1 MANNVDIPE
10 SIKSYKIE
18 KETYKLLTTTLY
30 TGINMDIN
38 EKVLIHIFQRDKI
51 KTRINEVTLLNNQVF
66 FMKLLN
72 HKNILKLYEIIETKT
87 HIFIIYEYFEGTK
100 LSEFI
105 SKKKKLT
112 EEETFTILKEILS
125 ALSYS
130 HGMFLCNLNLSSN
143 NILIDSKFNIKICDF
158 KYGHFYSSKE
168 KSKVGL
174 IGDHYFTCPE
184 LHSKKNYNPELADM
198 WSIGVI
204 LYQMLT
210 GSLPF
215 SSKKDLD
222 LIRSIIKGDY
232 SIPNYVNANLK
243 GIIKGLIEK
252 NEDKRFKLNDLFNQK
267 YFKDKKL
274 EKNSLIQG
282 LNVLT
287 MKYPID
293 ITALNICKNSFKID
307 VAVVIKSLENN
318 RFTPVTSLFKQIV
331 SKLASKGIQT
341 INDLVSDK
349 FISYI
354 NEHNNYLKEEEQFN
368 NIQNYLKK
376 EEDIRKNS
384 KDVAAIL
391 LNNQSEISKG
401 LEDLKK
407 QFENAKKGA
416 KAKSKR
422 QRSVDFGRPKKTNT
436 FKLQNNKDFLN
447 KFNNLKPLANDNSP
461 NKKKNPNIKA
471 VKRNT
476 VLIADYRGLKLSQK
490 NKNVKKGVPNI
501 GNQPGGRLAN
511 DNKDKKEENKIVEE
525 IKEEENKDKG
535 SEKSSSSSEK
545 SLNLSKNSEKS
556 EEKEEKEKKIEPKG
570 DSPKLD
576 KLEKPIP
583 PKPMP
588 IKKEENNIEKKSS
601 IKKKTTHG
609 KNAPFSPM
617 NGVKLTK
624 IMPNINVGEQK
635 LKKVMI
641 NKPQND
647 MKAINKKLDTND
659 KKNRINLKKEE
670 IEREMNI
677 LKIKN
682 ELKKGQKTS
691 SVDNR
696 SVLNSKKKQE
706 PQVQSFKNIKDMI
719 EANLKKQNDR
729 KKIPGL
735 K

>member
-1 MANNVDIPE
+1 M
-10 SIKSYKIE
+10 
-18 KETYKLLTTTLY
+18 
-30 TGINMDIN
+30 
-38 EKVLIHIFQRDKI
+38 Q
-51 KTRINEVTLLNNQVF
+51 
-66 FMKLLN
+66 
-72 HKNILKLYEIIETKT
+72 
-87 HIFIIYEYFEGTK
+87 
-100 LSEFI
+100 
-105 SKKKKLT
+105 
-112 EEETFTILKEILS
+112 
-125 ALSYS
+125 
-130 HGMFLCNLNLSSN
+130 
-143 NILIDSKFNIKICDF
+143 
-158 KYGHFYSSKE
+158 
-168 KSKVGL
+168 
-174 IGDHYFTCPE
+174 
-184 LHSKKNYNPELADM
+184 
-198 WSIGVI
+198 
-204 LYQMLT
+204 
-210 GSLPF
+210 
-215 SSKKDLD
+215 
-222 LIRSIIKGDY
+222 
-232 SIPNYVNANLK
+232 
-243 GIIKGLIEK
+243 
-252 NEDKRFKLNDLFNQK
+252 KREQKQNQK
-267 YFKDKKL
+267 GR
-274 EKNSLIQG
+274 E
-282 LNVLT
+282 
-287 MKYPID
+287 
-293 ITALNICKNSFKID
+293 
-307 VAVVIKSLENN
+307 
-318 RFTPVTSLFKQIV
+318 V
-331 SKLASKGIQT
+331 SI
-341 INDLVSDK
+341 
-349 FISYI
+349 
-354 NEHNNYLKEEEQFN
+354 
-368 NIQNYLKK
+368 
-376 EEDIRKNS
+376 
-384 KDVAAIL
+384 
-391 LNNQSEISKG
+391 
-401 LEDLKK
+401 LED
-407 QFENAKKGA
+407 
-416 KAKSKR
+416 
-422 QRSVDFGRPKKTNT
+422 PKKTNT

-490 NKNVKKGVPNI
+490 NKNAKKGVPNI
-501 GNQPGGRLAN
+501 GNQSGGRFAN
-511 DNKDKKEENKIVEE
+511 DNKDNKDKKEENKIVEE

>member
-1 MANNVDIPE
+1 MANNVKIPE

-18 KETYKLLTTTLY
+18 KEAYKLLTTTLY
-30 TGINMDIN
+30 TGLNTDIN
-38 EKVLIHIFQRDKI
+38 EKVLIHIFQKDKF
-51 KTRINEVTLLNNQVF
+51 KTRVNELTLLNNQVF
-66 FMKLLN
+66 FMKILN

-87 HIFIIYEYFEGTK
+87 HIFIIYEYFEGVK
-100 LSEFI
+100 LSDFI
-105 SKKKKLT
+105 SKKKKLS
-112 EEETFTILKEILS
+112 EEEAFTILKEILS
-125 ALSYS
+125 ASSYF
-130 HGMFLCNLNLSSN
+130 HGMHLCNLNLSSN
-143 NILIDSKFNIKICDF
+143 NILIDNKFNIKICDF
-158 KYGHFYSSKE
+158 KYGHFYSTKE

-174 IGDHYFTCPE
+174 IGDHYFTSPE

-204 LYQMLT
+204 LYQMIT
-210 GSLPF
+210 GNLPF

-243 GIIKGLIEK
+243 SLIKGLIEK

-267 YFKDKKL
+267 YFKDKKFD
-274 EKNSLIQG
+274 KKSLIQG

-287 MKYPID
+287 MKYPVD
-293 ITALNICKNSFKID
+293 LTALNICKNSFKID
-307 VAVVIKSLENN
+307 VAVVIKSLEKN

-341 INDLVSDK
+341 INDLISDK

-368 NIQNYLKK
+368 NIHNYLKK

-416 KAKSKR
+416 KAKR
-422 QRSVDFGRPKKTNT
+422 PESVDFGGPKKTNT
-436 FKLQNNKDFLN
+436 FKLHNNRDFM
-447 KFNNLKPLANDNSP
+447 KRFNNLKPVANDNSP
-461 NKKKNPNIKA
+461 NKKKNQNIKT

-476 VLIADYRGLKLSQK
+476 VLIGDYKGLKLPQK
-490 NKNVKKGVPNI
+490 NKNFKKGVANI
-501 GNQPGGRLAN
+501 GNQAGGSLAN
-511 DNKDKKEENKIVEE
+511 DNKDDKDKKEEIKIVEE
-525 IKEEENKDKG
+525 IKEEDNKNKE

-545 SLNLSKNSEKS
+545 SFNLSRKSENSEEMEK
-556 EEKEEKEKKIEPKG
+556 KEEGNKKVEQG
-570 DSPKLD
+570 YSPKLE
-576 KLEKPIP
+576 KLEKPMTP
-583 PKPMP
+583 
-588 IKKEENNIEKKSS
+588 KKEENNIEKKSS
-601 IKKKTTHG
+601 IKKKISHG
-609 KNAPFSPM
+609 KKSQFNPM
-617 NGVKLTK
+617 FAVKLNK
-624 IMPNINVGEQK
+624 VMPNSNAGDQK
-635 LKKVMI
+635 PKKVMV

-647 MKAINKKLDTND
+647 MNAINKKLDTND
-659 KKNRINLKKEE
+659 KKNKINLKKEE

-677 LKIKN
+677 MKIKN
-682 ELKKGQKTS
+682 ELKKGQKAS

-696 SVLNSKKKQE
+696 NILNSNKKAE
-706 PQVQSFKNIKDMI
+706 PPKVQGFKNIKEMI
-719 EANLKKQNDR
+719 EANLKNQKDK
-729 KKIPGL
+729 KKIPGV

>member
-1 MANNVDIPE
+1 MASNANIPD

-18 KETYKLLTTTLY
+18 KETYKLLTTSLF
-30 TGINMDIN
+30 TGINTDIN
-38 EKVLIHIFQRDKI
+38 EKVLIHIFQKDKI
-51 KTRINEVTLLNNQVF
+51 KTRVNELTLLNNQVF

-87 HIFIIYEYFEGTK
+87 HIFIIYEYFEGVK

-105 SKKKKLT
+105 SKKKKLN

-125 ALSYS
+125 ASSYF
-130 HGMFLCNLNLSSN
+130 HGMYLCNLNLSSN
-143 NILIDSKFNIKICDF
+143 NILIDSKYNIKICDF
-158 KYGHFYSSKE
+158 KYGHFYSTKE

-174 IGDHYFTCPE
+174 IGDHYFLCPE

-204 LYQMLT
+204 LYQMIT
-210 GSLPF
+210 GNLPF
-215 SSKKDLD
+215 NSKKDLD

-232 SIPNYVNANLK
+232 SVPNYVNANLK
-243 GIIKGLIEK
+243 SVIKGLIEK
-252 NEDKRFKLNDLFNQK
+252 NEDKRLKLNDLFNQK

-274 EKNSLIQG
+274 NKNSLILG
-282 LNVLT
+282 LNVLI
-287 MKYPID
+287 MKYPIYL
-293 ITALNICKNSFKID
+293 TVLNICKNSFKID
-307 VAVVIKSLENN
+307 VAIIIKSLENN

-341 INDLVSDK
+341 INDLISDK

-368 NIQNYLKK
+368 NIHNYLKK

-407 QFENAKKGA
+407 QFEKAKKGTRQQ
-416 KAKSKR
+416 R

-436 FKLQNNKDFLN
+436 FKIHNNKDFMK
-447 KFNNLKPLANDNSP
+447 KFNNLKPMANDNSP
-461 NKKKNPNIKA
+461 NKKKNPNIKT

-476 VLIADYRGLKLSQK
+476 VLIEYKGLKLSQK
-490 NKNVKKGVPNI
+490 NKNTKKGVPNM
-501 GNQPGGRLAN
+501 GNQPRGSLTNENRDNN
-511 DNKDKKEENKIVEE
+511 DRKEENKIVEE
-525 IKEEENKDKG
+525 IKEEENKDKE
-535 SEKSSSSSEK
+535 SEKNSSSSEK
-545 SLNLSKNSEKS
+545 SFNLSRKSENS
-556 EEKEEKEKKIEPKG
+556 EEKDKKEEQGE
-570 DSPKLD
+570 SPKLE
-576 KLEKPIP
+576 KLEKPMSP
-583 PKPMP
+583 
-588 IKKEENNIEKKSS
+588 KKEENNIEKKSS
-601 IKKKTTHG
+601 IKKKVSHG
-609 KNAPFSPM
+609 KNNQFNPM
-617 NGVKLTK
+617 FAVKLNK
-624 IMPNINVGEQK
+624 VMPNNVAGDQK
-635 LKKVMI
+635 PKKAMV

-647 MKAINKKLDTND
+647 MNVINKKLDIND
-659 KKNRINLKKEE
+659 KKNKINLKKEE

-677 LKIKN
+677 MKIKN
-682 ELKKGQKTS
+682 ELKKGQKAS

-696 SVLNSKKKQE
+696 NILNSNKKAE
-706 PQVQSFKNIKDMI
+706 PPKVQGFKNIKEMI
-719 EANLKKQNDR
+719 EANLNKQRGIKKV
-729 KKIPGL
+729 PGV

>member
-1 MANNVDIPE
+1 MANNVNIPE
-10 SIKSYKIE
+10 TIKSYKIE

-30 TGINMDIN
+30 TGINTDIN
-38 EKVLIHIFQRDKI
+38 EKVLIHIFQKEKI
-51 KTRINEVTLLNNQVF
+51 KTRVNELTLLNNQVF

-72 HKNILKLYEIIETKT
+72 HRNILKLYEIIETKD
-87 HIFIIYEYFEGTK
+87 HIFIIYEYFEGVK
-100 LSEFI
+100 LSDLI
-105 SKKKKLT
+105 SKKKKLS

-125 ALSYS
+125 ASFYF
-130 HGMFLCNLNLSSN
+130 HGMYLCNLNLSSN

-158 KYGHFYSSKE
+158 KYGHFYSTKD

-174 IGDHYFTCPE
+174 IGDHYFTSPE

-210 GSLPF
+210 GNLPF

-232 SIPNYVNANLK
+232 IVPNYVNENLK
-243 GIIKGLIEK
+243 SIIKGLIEK

-274 EKNSLIQG
+274 DKNSLIQG

-287 MKYPID
+287 MKYPVD
-293 ITALNICKNSFKID
+293 LTALNICKNNFKID

-331 SKLASKGIQT
+331 SKLANKGIQT

-368 NIQNYLKK
+368 NIHKYLRK

-391 LNNQSEISKG
+391 LNNQNEISKG

-416 KAKSKR
+416 KEKR
-422 QRSVDFGRPKKTNT
+422 QKSVDFGRPKKTNT
-436 FKLQNNKDFLN
+436 FKLHNNRDFIQ
-447 KFNNLKPLANDNSP
+447 KFNNLKPMANDISP
-461 NKKKNPNIKA
+461 NKKKNPNIKT

-476 VLIADYRGLKLSQK
+476 VLLGDYKGLKLSQK
-490 NKNVKKGVPNI
+490 NKNAKKGVPDI
-501 GNQPGGRLAN
+501 GNQSGGRVAN
-511 DNKDKKEENKIVEE
+511 VNKDEKDKKEENKIVEE
-525 IKEEENKDKG
+525 IKEEENKNKE
-535 SEKSSSSSEK
+535 SEKSSSSSEN
-545 SLNLSKNSEKS
+545 SLNLSRKSEKS
-556 EEKEEKEKKIEPKG
+556 EEKEKKEEGNKKAEQG
-570 DSPKLD
+570 DSPKLE
-576 KLEKPIP
+576 KLEKP
-583 PKPMP
+583 MP
-588 IKKEENNIEKKSS
+588 SKKEENNIEKKSS
-601 IKKKTTHG
+601 IKKKISHS
-609 KNAPFSPM
+609 KNNQFNPM
-617 NGVKLTK
+617 FAVKLNK
-624 IMPNINVGEQK
+624 VMPNINDSEK
-635 LKKVMI
+635 PKKVMV

-647 MKAINKKLDTND
+647 MNSIKKKLDNND
-659 KKNRINLKKEE
+659 KKNKINLKKEE

-677 LKIKN
+677 MKIKN

-696 SVLNSKKKQE
+696 ILNSNKKAE
-706 PQVQSFKNIKDMI
+706 PPKAQGFKNIKEMI
-719 EANLKKQNDR
+719 EANLKQQKDK
-729 KKIPGL
+729 KKIPGV

>member
-1 MANNVDIPE
+1 MANNVNIPE

-18 KETYKLLTTTLY
+18 KESYKLLTSTLY
-30 TGINMDIN
+30 TGINTDIN
-38 EKVLIHIFQRDKI
+38 EKVLIHIFQKEKI
-51 KTRINEVTLLNNQVF
+51 KTRVNELTLLNNQVF

-87 HIFIIYEYFEGTK
+87 HIFIIYEYFEGVK
-100 LSEFI
+100 LSDFI
-105 SKKKKLT
+105 SKKKKLS
-112 EEETFTILKEILS
+112 EEETFIILKEILS
-125 ALSYS
+125 ASSYF
-130 HGMFLCNLNLSSN
+130 HGMYLCNLNLSSN
-143 NILIDSKFNIKICDF
+143 NILIDNKFNIKICDF
-158 KYGHFYSSKE
+158 KYGHFYSTKE

-174 IGDHYFTCPE
+174 IGDHYFTSPE
-184 LHSKKNYNPELADM
+184 LHSKKNYNPELADI

-204 LYQMLT
+204 LYHMLT
-210 GSLPF
+210 GNLPF

-232 SIPNYVNANLK
+232 SVPNYINANLK
-243 GIIKGLIEK
+243 SIIKGLIEK

-267 YFKDKKL
+267 YFKDKKID
-274 EKNSLIQG
+274 KNSLIQG

-287 MKYPID
+287 MKYPVD
-293 ITALNICKNSFKID
+293 LTVLNICKNSFKID

-331 SKLASKGIQT
+331 SKLARKGIQT
-341 INDLVSDK
+341 INDLISDK

-368 NIQNYLKK
+368 NIHNYLKK

-416 KAKSKR
+416 KGKR
-422 QRSVDFGRPKKTNT
+422 QKSVDFGRPKKTRT
-436 FKLQNNKDFLN
+436 FKLNNNRDFMK
-447 KFNNLKPLANDNSP
+447 KFNNLKPMANDSSP
-461 NKKKNPNIKA
+461 NKKKNPNIKT

-476 VLIADYRGLKLSQK
+476 VLLGNYKALKLSQK
-490 NKNVKKGVPNI
+490 NKNAKKGVQDI
-501 GNQPGGRLAN
+501 GTQPGGRFAN
-511 DNKDKKEENKIVEE
+511 VNKDDKDKKEENKMVEE
-525 IKEEENKDKG
+525 IKEEENKDKE

-545 SLNLSKNSEKS
+545 SFNLSRKSEKS
-556 EEKEEKEKKIEPKG
+556 EENEKKEEGNKKVEKV
-570 DSPKLD
+570 DSPKLE
-576 KLEKPIP
+576 KLEKPMSP
-583 PKPMP
+583 
-588 IKKEENNIEKKSS
+588 KKEESNIEKKSS
-601 IKKKTTHG
+601 IKKKVSHG
-609 KNAPFSPM
+609 KNNQFSPM
-617 NGVKLTK
+617 FAVKLNK
-624 IMPNINVGEQK
+624 VMPNINSGEQK
-635 LKKVMI
+635 PKKVMV

-647 MKAINKKLDTND
+647 MNAINKKLDTND
-659 KKNRINLKKEE
+659 KKNKINLKKEE

-677 LKIKN
+677 MKIKN

-696 SVLNSKKKQE
+696 ILNSNKKAE
-706 PQVQSFKNIKDMI
+706 PPKVQGFKNIKEMI
-719 EANLKKQNDR
+719 ESNLKKQKDK
-729 KKIPGL
+729 KKIPGV